1 MQTNDLVL
9 QENDSII
16 LNCTYQIDVNT
27 DISIVKIIWE
37 KQFDVFK
44 DIAIFLT
51 SGDQKSFIEKNM
63 RDLYINRTCLIAPT
77 TSLSA
82 VMIINDSVCS
92 DVGKYR
98 CRIEYY
104 ADGLGRNQTSVS
116 VVYFNGKLMHLI
128 CSNIDFLFTLNN
140 MSTCIF

>member
-16 LNCTYQIDVNT
+16 LNCTYQTDVNT
-27 DISIVKIIWE
+27 MSIVKIIWE
-37 KQFDVFK
+37 KQIDVFK
-44 DIAIFLT
+44 DIAIFPT
-51 SGDQKSFIEKNM
+51 FGDQKPFIEKNM
-63 RDLYINRTCLIAPT
+63 QDLYNDRTCLIAPT

-98 CRIEYY
+98 CRIVYY
-104 ADGLGRNQTSVS
+104 AENSERNQTSVS
-116 VVYFNGKLMHLI
+116 FVYFNGK
-128 CSNIDFLFTLNN
+128 
-140 MSTCIF
+140 